1 MNVTLWYFDECPNW
15 KIADQRLRDLAASD
29 QFDFQIE
36 HRAVRSIEEAESVGF
51 AGSPTIEIDGHDAF
65 AGESPEVGFACRIY
79 VTDAGREG
87 APSISQ
93 LQSALGA
100 ASGLG

>member
-1 MNVTLWYFDECPNW
+1 MPW
-15 KIADQRLRDLAASD
+15 RRASD
-29 QFDFQIE
+29 QFDFRLGY
-36 HRAVRSIEEAESVGF
+36 RAVRSIEEAESVGF
-51 AGSPTIEIDGHDAF
+51 AGSPTIEIDGRDAF

-93 LQSALGA
+93 LQSALG
-100 ASGLG
+100 GCGPLRMTPGT